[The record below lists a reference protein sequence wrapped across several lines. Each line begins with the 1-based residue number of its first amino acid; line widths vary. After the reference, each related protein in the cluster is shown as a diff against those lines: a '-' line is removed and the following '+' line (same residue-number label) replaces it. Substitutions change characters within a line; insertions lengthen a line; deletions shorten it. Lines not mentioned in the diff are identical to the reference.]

1 MTTKARKPTDW
12 RKRMRSAKPAKTVTL
27 HADFGG
33 VKAGTVMFIATPEII
48 ASYIAAIPPGETRS
62 VPRLRNELARRYK
75 AQATCPVTT
84 AIYLRVVAEAALTDL
99 AEGAEAAGVTPFWR
113 VIDPGSPIAR
123 RLTCGDDFIHHQ
135 RALEGAAPGA

>member
-12 RKRMRSAKPAKTVTL
+12 RKRLRSAKPAKTITL
-27 HADFGG
+27 HTDFGG

-48 ASYIAAIPPGETRS
+48 AGYVAAIPPGETRS

-99 AEGAEAAGVTPFWR
+99 AEGAGTAAVTPFWR
-113 VIDPGSPIAR
+113 VIDPGSAIAR
-123 RLTCGDDFIHHQ
+123 RLTCGDDFIRHQ
-135 RALEGAAPGA
+135 RDLEDAAPDA

>member
-12 RKRMRSAKPAKTVTL
+12 RKRLRCAKPAKTVTL

-48 ASYIAAIPPGETRS
+48 AGYVAAIPPGETRS

-99 AEGAEAAGVTPFWR
+99 AEGAETAAITPFWR
-113 VIDPGSPIAR
+113 VIDPGSAIAR
-123 RLTCGDDFIHHQ
+123 RLTCGDDFIRHQ
-135 RALEGAAPGA
+135 RALEDAAPDA